1 MVLPTDVVTE
11 AERGNLDFVRTWLNN
26 QPDGG
31 RECIDDH
38 DEYGMTL
45 LLASCS
51 PTPRSSVQCVALA
64 RLLLSLGADVNICA
78 ADVFNDHLGQTSP
91 LHEAAHWALIN
102 PEMLH
107 LILEAGGNVK
117 ASTSSG
123 LGYIETPLASLL
135 RNQRNMPYLVA
146 FRHLP
151 GVVAALLR
159 VGAELDDISVRCQ
172 VCEQYQSVEALLQR
186 VEHVFPSVGSNE
198 DFIKVKAYVHGVRS
212 AGSWKSYAR
221 RAHKD
226 VCAVR
231 GLVTR
236 GFLAPPSGGSEYD
249 RALAFLVGLGDN
261 GIVWNVLSYWR
272 SNK

>member
-1 MVLPTDVVTE
+1 M
-11 AERGNLDFVRTWLNN
+11 
-26 QPDGG
+26 
-31 RECIDDH
+31 
-38 DEYGMTL
+38 
-45 LLASCS
+45 
-51 PTPRSSVQCVALA
+51 
-64 RLLLSLGADVNICA
+64 
-78 ADVFNDHLGQTSP
+78 
-91 LHEAAHWALIN
+91 
-102 PEMLH
+102 
-107 LILEAGGNVK
+107 
-117 ASTSSG
+117 
-123 LGYIETPLASLL
+123 
-135 RNQRNMPYLVA
+135 
-146 FRHLP
+146 
-151 GVVAALLR
+151 VAALLR

-172 VCEQYQSVEALLQR
+172 VCEQYQSAEALLQR

-212 AGSWKSYAR
+212 AGSRKSYAR

-236 GFLAPPSGGSEYD
+236 GFLAPPSGGGEYD